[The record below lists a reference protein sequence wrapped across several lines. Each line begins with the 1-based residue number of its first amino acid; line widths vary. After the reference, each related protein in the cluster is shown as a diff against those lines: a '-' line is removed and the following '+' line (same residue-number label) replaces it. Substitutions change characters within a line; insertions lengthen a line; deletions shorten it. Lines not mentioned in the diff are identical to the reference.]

1 MACGI
6 LVLGPGIKPVLPAL
20 EAWRLN
26 HWTAREIS
34 KNILI
39 KVSYAFNDLPSRR
52 LKCPSQNLYVP
63 FTLQKPRCLYLAK
76 QLFG

>member
-20 EAWRLN
+20 EAWRLK

-52 LKCPSQNLYVP
+52 LKCPSQ
-63 FTLQKPRCLYLAK
+63 KPLCPIHSTKAK
-76 QLFG
+76 VFVFS